1 MSYCE
6 GPVRS
11 DATASR
17 ILWMIKRANIPEEQS
32 PPVWT
37 IGHST
42 RPIDAFV
49 ALLVSNAIINLV
61 DVRSYPGSRRFPQY
75 NKVALST
82 TLATAG
88 IDYHHLVQL
97 GGRRRPLP
105 HSRNIAWQNLSFR
118 AYADYMESADFKKA
132 IEDLL
137 DYAREKRTA
146 IMCAEALWRR
156 CHRGLIA
163 DHLKAY
169 GSVVTHI
176 IDSTHTE
183 VHPYTAAAKIIA
195 GKLSYSGLLPE

>member
-1 MSYCE
+1 
-6 GPVRS
+6 
-11 DATASR
+11 
-17 ILWMIKRANIPEEQS
+17 MINRANIPEEQW

-42 RPIDAFV
+42 RPIDAFL
-49 ALLVSNAIINLV
+49 ALLISNAITNLV

-75 NKVALST
+75 NKATLST

-118 AYADYMESADFKKA
+118 AYADYMDSADFRKG

-137 DYAREKRTA
+137 DFAREKKTA
-146 IMCAEALWRR
+146 IMCAEALWWR

-163 DHLKAY
+163 DHLKAS

-183 VHPYTAAAKIIA
+183 IHPYTAAAKIIS
-195 GKLSYSGLLPE
+195 GELSYCGLLPE

>member
-146 IMCAEALWRR
+146 IMCAEAVWWR
-156 CHRGLIA
+156 CHRSLIS
-163 DHLKAY
+163 DYLKARD
-169 GSVVTHI
+169 VEVLHI
-176 IDSTHTE
+176 LDENKTE
-183 VHPYTAAAKIIA
+183 PHPFTSAAKIVD
-195 GKLSYSGLLPE
+195 GKLSYASDSLL

>member
-1 MSYCE
+1 
-6 GPVRS
+6 
-11 DATASR
+11 
-17 ILWMIKRANIPEEQS
+17 MIKRAKLPEDQW

-49 ALLVSNAIINLV
+49 ALLISNAITSLV
-61 DVRSYPGSRRFPQY
+61 DVRSYPGSRRFPEY
-75 NKVALST
+75 NKAPLST

-88 IDYHHLVQL
+88 IDYHHLAQL

-105 HSRNIAWQNLSFR
+105 HSRNIAWQSPSFR
-118 AYADYMESADFKKA
+118 AYADYMESEDFEKG
-132 IEDLL
+132 IEELL
-137 DYAREKRTA
+137 DLAQEKKTA
-146 IMCAEALWRR
+146 IMCAEALWWR

-163 DHLKAY
+163 DQLKSY

-183 VHPYTAAAKIIA
+183 IHPYTAAANIID
-195 GKLSYSGLLPE
+195 GKLSYSGLLAE